1 MKQQEVVKLS
11 NEELNEQL
19 VENKKKYNE
28 LKMAHAVSPLENP
41 IQIKAVRKSIASVE
55 GKILKTHLEECI
67 KDSLKGEKEFASKV
81 EEIIKVLKR

>member
-41 IQIKAVRKSIASVE
+41 IQIKALR
-55 GKILKTHLEECI
+55 L
-67 KDSLKGEKEFASKV
+67 SL
-81 EEIIKVLKR
+81 IHI

>member
-1 MKQQEVVKLS
+1 MPEITKHNIENMKQQEVVKLS

-41 IQIKAVRKSIASVE
+41 IQIKAVRKSIARIMTE
-55 GKILKTHLEECI
+55 LN
-67 KDSLKGEKEFASKV
+67 
-81 EEIIKVLKR
+81 KRDNN

>member
-28 LKMAHAVSPLENP
+28 LKMAHAVSTLENP
-41 IQIKAVRKSIASVE
+41 IHIKALRKSIARIMTE
-55 GKILKTHLEECI
+55 LN
-67 KDSLKGEKEFASKV
+67 
-81 EEIIKVLKR
+81 KRDDN

>member
-19 VENKKKYNE
+19 VENKKKYCE

-41 IQIKAVRKSIASVE
+41 IQIKAVRKSIARIMTE
-55 GKILKTHLEECI
+55 LN
-67 KDSLKGEKEFASKV
+67 
-81 EEIIKVLKR
+81 KRDNN

>member
-11 NEELNEQL
+11 SEELNEQL

-41 IQIKAVRKSIASVE
+41 IQIKAVRKSICLLYTSPSPRDISGSRMPSSA
-55 GKILKTHLEECI
+55 
-67 KDSLKGEKEFASKV
+67 
-81 EEIIKVLKR
+81 